1 MKRVKKYAVKAMQ
14 GNLSHLSS
22 VCSIASNKRQNS
34 WTEQVQT
41 LCSNTHDRREGLK
54 NA

>member
-1 MKRVKKYAVKAMQ
+1 MEDEEGKEVRRESNARFV
-14 GNLSHLSS
+14 
-22 VCSIASNKRQNS
+22 IASNKRQNS